1 MALDVTIKAAPV
13 DVDFILNKLEGTVKE
28 GDKFIGHI
36 PKEGSGITIG
46 NGLDLGYQNKES
58 LMKMGLNESLIK
70 KLSPYLGKVSDKN
83 NIEPLRKEAQGLTI
97 SNTEADAINKG
108 VIKNFTDKTRNQ
120 YNSFFNYKSKV
131 TGQIMPEKK
140 GLVDYQSDFDKLS
153 VRDKTILVQHT
164 INYGHLFQPETNNI
178 TGESLIS
185 SVSES
190 DDSKI
195 KNTIM
200 NYDYNTDRKA
210 KLLNYMDLSNKP
222 VQ

>member
-28 GDKFIGHI
+28 VAKFIGHI

-131 TGQIMPEKK
+131 TGQLMPEKK
-140 GLVDYQSDFDKLS
+140 GLVDYQSDFDF
-153 VRDKTILVQHT
+153 DI
-164 INYGHLFQPETNNI
+164 
-178 TGESLIS
+178 
-185 SVSES
+185 
-190 DDSKI
+190 D
-195 KNTIM
+195 M
-200 NYDYNTDRKA
+200 
-210 KLLNYMDLSNKP
+210 LNCLN
-222 VQ
+222 

>member
-1 MALDVTIKAAPV
+1 
-13 DVDFILNKLEGTVKE
+13 
-28 GDKFIGHI
+28 
-36 PKEGSGITIG
+36 
-46 NGLDLGYQNKES
+46 
-58 LMKMGLNESLIK
+58 
-70 KLSPYLGKVSDKN
+70 
-83 NIEPLRKEAQGLTI
+83 
-97 SNTEADAINKG
+97 
-108 VIKNFTDKTRNQ
+108 
-120 YNSFFNYKSKV
+120 
-131 TGQIMPEKK
+131 MPEKK

-200 NYDYNTDRKA
+200 NYDFNTDRKA

>member
-1 MALDVTIKAAPV
+1 MAIDVTIKATPV

-36 PKEGSGITIG
+36 PKEGSGITIAK
-46 NGLDLGYQNKES
+46 GLDLGYQNKES
-58 LMKMGLNESLIK
+58 LMKLGLNESLIE
-70 KLSPYLGKVSDKN
+70 KLSPYLGKVSDSD
-83 NIEPLRKEAQGLTI
+83 NIESLRKEAQGLTI
-97 SNTEADAINKG
+97 SDAEADAINKG

-120 YNSFFNYKSKV
+120 YNSFFNYQSKV
-131 TGQIMPEKK
+131 TGQLMPVKK
-140 GLVDYQSDFDKLS
+140 GLKNYESDFDKLS

-185 SVSES
+185 SVSEK
-190 DDSKI
+190 DDNKI

-200 NYDYNTDRKA
+200 QYDYNTDRKA
-210 KLLNYMDLSNKP
+210 KLLNYIDLRNKP
-222 VQ
+222 IQ